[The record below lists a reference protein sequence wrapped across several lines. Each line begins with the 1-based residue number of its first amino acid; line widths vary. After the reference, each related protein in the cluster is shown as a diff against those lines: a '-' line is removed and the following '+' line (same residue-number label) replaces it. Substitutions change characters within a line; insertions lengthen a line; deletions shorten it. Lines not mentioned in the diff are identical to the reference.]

1 MKTLKIHP
9 ELQTLLPALSDEEY
23 KGLETDILEH
33 GCLSPL
39 VTWDDTIVDGHN
51 RYTICQR
58 HGLPFDVKPLE
69 FSSLDDA
76 KFWAW
81 THQENQRNLTSFQK
95 AELALK
101 FKPMLVAKGKENMSA
116 GGGDKVSSNAKAGFQ
131 ISGNPVNETVHVDK
145 ELAKTAGISHDTMH
159 KAEFL
164 SEHADEETKKK
175 LRQGKTSINKE
186 YKRAKEKAADS
197 KPQTTR
203 TKKTSEEPSATEPQ
217 REPETTESSPSQNVP
232 CINELENVKR
242 TTLKDIRHDDPDY
255 LLCNLA
261 THFRK
266 GYIEDLILK
275 GMEFLYEKEG
285 EKKTTPLAKEI
296 AKRYLKTKP

>member
-1 MKTLKIHP
+1 MKTLKIHS
-9 ELQTLLPALSDEEY
+9 ELQTLLPALSDEVY

-58 HGLPFDVKPLE
+58 HGLPFDVKPLKFE
-69 FSSLDDA
+69 TLDDA

-116 GGGDKVSSNAKAGFQ
+116 GGGDQKSSKAKSGFQ
-131 ISGNPVNETVHVDK
+131 TLGNPVSETVHVDK
-145 ELAKTAGISHDTMH
+145 ELAKTAGISHYTMH

-186 YKRAKEKAADS
+186 YKRAKEKAVDS
-197 KPQTTR
+197 KPKT
-203 TKKTSEEPSATEPQ
+203 TKKTKANEEPSATEP
-217 REPETTESSPSQNVP
+217 ETSESSPSNNVP
-232 CINELENVKR
+232 CIEELVNVKR

-275 GMEFLYEKEG
+275 GMNFLYEKEG